1 MILKRLMI
9 TYIADDMLKAK
20 ESILNVLK
28 EIGIFEVELVENFSL
43 NSLDYN
49 ENFDNNQNVWS
60 IIFYLADNK
69 YFSKKIDIIAEKM
82 SILDYIIFDIYTSE
96 IDTDTYKDEW
106 KKSFRTTKITENIVI
121 NPSWLE
127 YEKQDNEI
135 VINIDPSMAFGTG
148 THETTALCIEMLE
161 KYVVGKKTLI
171 DIGCGSGILM
181 LVASKLGVEKV
192 IGVDIDKNCIDVVN
206 ENFKKNNLNNFEVYI
221 GNLIDKENEKYDI
234 VVSNILVDVL
244 EKLLLDI
251 RKILKNNSIVIF
263 SGIINEKKNKF
274 LEKTESIGLVLLE
287 ENIKN
292 KWTSLVFRLEE

>member
-82 SILDYIIFDIYTSE
+82 SILDYIVFDIYTSE

-135 VINIDPSMAFGTG
+135 VINIDPSIAFGTG

-171 DIGCGSGILM
+171 DIGCGSGVLM